1 MFFCFVCDSVFEDD
15 DKDDDGTDGD
25 DDDDADDDINEY
37 LCYHMYVTFPPH
49 LIFFSPLLLLS
60 DDLLS
65 CYLDFCLSVSGQV
78 RSSCW

>member
-1 MFFCFVCDSVFEDD
+1 MFFCFVSDSVFEDD

-49 LIFFSPLLLLS
+49 LIFSLRY
-60 DDLLS
+60 S
-65 CYLDFCLSVSGQV
+65 CYLTICCLAILTFA
-78 RSSCW
+78 